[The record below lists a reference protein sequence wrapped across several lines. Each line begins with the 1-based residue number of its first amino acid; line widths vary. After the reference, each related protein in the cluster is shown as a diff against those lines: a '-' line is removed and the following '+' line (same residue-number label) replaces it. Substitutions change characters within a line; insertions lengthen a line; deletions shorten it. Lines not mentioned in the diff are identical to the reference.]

1 MKVRP
6 WPHYDVILRHE
17 FVVIALARD
26 LSEPVTHLVSLHAH
40 WSLLGRSVTNAQPHH
55 LRFALRRWAASS
67 VNGCSLATS
76 RHLSSLVARVKL
88 QAKSVT
94 CGSYSRFSHSR
105 QEHGEKLYFH
115 ANCASEGRL
124 KWLEQV

>member
-40 WSLLGRSVTNAQPHH
+40 WSLLDRSVTNAQPHH

-76 RHLSSLVARVKL
+76 RHLSSRICCKFVRRV
-88 QAKSVT
+88 
-94 CGSYSRFSHSR
+94 RD
-105 QEHGEKLYFH
+105 GE
-115 ANCASEGRL
+115 EGRL
-124 KWLEQV
+124 TAGGGGGGGLGEGERIQSRGVTGRGVL